1 MGISHHL
8 NNLIQG
14 RRYFFRASSGNLKG
28 FGSFASCHPTSIVP
42 SSWRDMSESE
52 KERRLSDQRETF
64 DRISNF
70 VAMSKRENHQDDSA
84 PRRNHKKKTTIK
96 QLFTAASKFQKS
108 LKRGIH
114 LACICYAEDKV
125 LVTNEDFIPVIEI
138 DETYPNS
145 LNNDFYWLMKISMS
159 WDCVKDLRDDMEK
172 NELTKVQFRCKI
184 LNAIHQMQMALGIT
198 DLGKFYYKPLKDSDG
213 TVVFTC
219 ILNAKEPKSSM
230 NLRWVPLLKLQK
242 KFTML
247 LEDTSTINEILL
259 NSISTQINFQQAS
272 RQKLSRGLYLGYL
285 KIFSSFDTIQIVCQ
299 SKNPNVLPN
308 CKIRDNPHVSAE
320 EWAALQ
326 PKDSQK
332 TNASMFF
339 DLEKYGSNLS
349 EAQQI
354 FVDSL
359 KLSLNRLFKFMNVST
374 ENALQH
380 RLYVE
385 VIELDNDVTFLLICS
400 PLAENAILTKGEKS
414 FNEILFDS
422 NISVNFLFKIYT
434 RMP

>member
-1 MGISHHL
+1 MGISHQL

-14 RRYFFRASSGNLKG
+14 RRYFFRASSGNLNG
-28 FGSFASCHPTSIVP
+28 FGSFAVCNPTSIIP
-42 SSWRDMSESE
+42 SSWRDIIESDKKKKSPE
-52 KERRLSDQRETF
+52 QKEIFE
-64 DRISNF
+64 RISNF
-70 VAMSKRENHQDDSA
+70 VTLSKRESHQEDSA
-84 PRRNHKKKTTIK
+84 LRKHHKKKTTIK

-114 LACICYAEDKV
+114 LACICYADDKV
-125 LVTNEDFIPVIEI
+125 LVTNEDFLPVIEI

-184 LNAIHQMQMALGIT
+184 LNAIHQMQMALGTT

-213 TVVFTC
+213 TVVFCC
-219 ILNAKEPKSSM
+219 ILNIKEPKSSM

-242 KFTML
+242 KFATI
-247 LEDTSTINEILL
+247 LEYTSSINEILL

-272 RQKLSRGLYLGYL
+272 QQKLSRGLYLGYL
-285 KIFSSFDTIQIVCQ
+285 KIFSSLDTIQIVCQ

-308 CKIRDNPHVSAE
+308 CKIRDNPHVSAD
-320 EWAALQ
+320 EWKALQ

-332 TNASMFF
+332 TSSSSLCF
-339 DLEKYGSNLS
+339 DLDKYGTNLS

-354 FVDSL
+354 FVDRL
-359 KLSLNRLFKFMNVST
+359 KLSLNRLFKFMNVSP
-374 ENALQH
+374 EKALQH
-380 RLYVE
+380 RLYLE
-385 VIELDNDVTFLLICS
+385 LIELDNDVTFLLICS
-400 PLAENAILTKGEKS
+400 PLAENAILTKGEQT
-414 FNEILFDS
+414 FTN
-422 NISVNFLFKIYT
+422 SVC
-434 RMP
+434 